1 MNKKSSSN
9 TTKKIAQAQKIIDI
23 ARRRRIHIS
32 EVLEYD
38 LISKSYLLD
47 NDYTSTSKPD
57 KYVLV
62 KKLEKKKKLKQ
73 KKLLYL
79 QRITMQTSCH

>member
-32 EVLEYD
+32 EVLKYD
-38 LISKSYLLD
+38 LISKFYLLD